1 MRRSLQLSAVIVA
14 GPVVV
19 ATSLAYG
26 ATNRL
31 DRAAEVDRHA
41 LRLTV
46 PDNSDL
52 TPEQRAAQD
61 MLAIINLDRL
71 QRGLAVYQWHDQI
84 AQAAYAHSVD
94 MAAHQRM
101 RHVGSDGSDAGA
113 RLTRAGFDFI
123 TWGENIGAG
132 FVEPQSLF
140 DAWLNSPSHRNQ
152 LLGNFRFVGIG
163 AVASSEGVPYWT
175 LVVAS

>member
-1 MRRSLQLSAVIVA
+1 VIVA
-14 GPVVV
+14 GAAVA

-31 DRAAEVDRHA
+31 DGAAQVDHQA

-71 QRGLAVYQWHDQI
+71 QRGLPVYQWHDQI
-84 AQAAYAHSVD
+84 ADAAHAHSVD
-94 MAAHQRM
+94 MAARQRM
-101 RHVGSDGSDAGA
+101 QHAGSDGSNAGL
-113 RLTRAGFDFI
+113 RLTRAGFDFS

-132 FVEPQSLF
+132 FIEPQTLY
-140 DAWLNSPSHRNQ
+140 DAWINSSSHRNQ
-152 LLGNFRFVGIG
+152 LLGNFRYVGIG